1 MVEYDVVNIPIV
13 DIVNQIILFASKNRA
28 SDIHMDPRDDYLLI
42 RMRIDGELR
51 DHAKIPKAYERN
63 LITRVKLIS
72 NMNITETRL
81 PQDGAIK
88 GRIEGKDLDM
98 RVSVLP
104 TNEGEKVVIR
114 VLDYSKSLNG
124 IESLG
129 FSPKNFELLQK
140 MLSVPN
146 GIILVTGATG
156 SGKSTTTYSMLQALN
171 KEETNIIT
179 VEDPIEMNIEGIN
192 QVQVNSEIGLTFA
205 AVLRSIL
212 RQDPNVILIGEIR
225 DSETAQ
231 IAVRA
236 SITGHLVLST
246 LHTNNSL
253 STIERLLD
261 MDVERYLL
269 SSALTGIISQKL
281 ARKLCNKCKVP
292 RQPTDYEK
300 EIFKLVLNKE
310 VETVYDAKGCPECTQ
325 GYHGRIAIEEVLY
338 ISDELKATL
347 ANPKTTKDELKKMV
361 YTDDVTTLLGDGLEK
376 IINGDTSFDELFKLI
391 EVDLEIQTIREESIE
406 RTERRERNQSNKGN
420 LLGNLIIEAP
430 EAPASDAP
438 IEGAD
443 ANETEEAQD
452 NVIKL
457 PSTTN
462 IIIQAPV
469 NTPTGPSLDI
479 PTGDSIS
486 TPVEEKP
493 KDSTELNI
501 PSSEENIAPEATA
514 ESIQPSEPQVEITP
528 TVLEENTVTEPV
540 VTPEQTIEPK
550 IEITPAVPEENI
562 VPETTTESIQ
572 PSEPQVEIT
581 PTVPEEKNVTEPVV
595 TPEQTIEPKIEI
607 TPAVPEENIV
617 PETTTESAQ
626 PSELFT
632 TTESNEIDDEIITDT
647 PVVNNQN
654 TEPQSESI
662 TPTAIPEGNTSN
674 LFGSIEKNTVDEEI
688 INNTQTDT
696 NSSNN
701 GLFSDAVTEEVQ
713 PIENTNETSSQ
724 GLFGNGIHTFEPE
737 EEKEKE
743 EESNNND
750 DINDEQLSIPA
761 QQNEEIID
769 TNNNQASIEQQ
780 IEVPSETN
788 NEETPAETEQ
798 LTTKANTSDESYDYK
813 QEISRNS
820 KKLDY
825 LYKYL
830 ENEVINGTDDDNDS
844 VDEPILNNFVPDQI
858 KKDPLE
864 SYFRNN
870 N

>member
-562 VPETTTESIQ
+562 VPETTTES
-572 PSEPQVEIT
+572 
-581 PTVPEEKNVTEPVV
+581 
-595 TPEQTIEPKIEI
+595 
-607 TPAVPEENIV
+607 
-617 PETTTESAQ
+617 AQ